1 MKIKD
6 SFSGLIEFF
15 KEFSKVKSGLIG
27 ISIILIFL
35 ILMILEPVILPY
47 KETNEKWRDI
57 SYWQDNPSNAAP
69 VWTQLFSKEKKPPT
83 KFIYKY
89 DQSVEESS
97 GLTVTNYTFEY
108 KFKYSEA
115 PQNLIVHA
123 NINGYVGYQIFFE
136 RPDGISFEI
145 YRSAQ
150 NFADEAIRFTADTD
164 SRSATYDFAKKF
176 ETEDT
181 LLYVDPKDVNV
192 LQVLFSKTEKG
203 PISHPEPLH
212 GDYKIHIKA
221 TYLDPSATFDEPY
234 MVLTGRVSGLLGTD
248 NAKRDLFSGIIA
260 GIKWAFLIGMLVAV
274 ISVFVGLFWGVT
286 STYFG
291 GVIDEIMNRI
301 YEFFINLPMLPILIS
316 ISAVFKIRMAILI
329 PLLCLFS
336 WAGSV
341 RTVRAISLQLK
352 EEVFIEASKAL
363 GANHWRI
370 IFVHIMPL
378 ILPLTFASIAFA
390 VPGAILTEA
399 SLSMLGLGDPTIVT
413 WGQILR
419 DAESGGAFING
430 LWWWIIPPGLIMALL
445 SSSFVFVGWAMDK
458 ILHPKL
464 RTR

>member
-27 ISIILIFL
+27 IFIILIFL

-89 DQSVEESS
+89 EQSTGESS
-97 GLTVTNYTFEY
+97 GLTTINYTFDY
-108 KFKYSEA
+108 KFKYTEA

-123 NINGYVGYQIFFE
+123 KINGYVGYQIFFE

-164 SRSATYDFAKKF
+164 SRSVTYDFAKKY

-192 LQVLFSKTEKG
+192 LQVLFSKTENG

-212 GDYKIHIKA
+212 GDYKIHIKV

-291 GVIDEIMNRI
+291 GAIDEVMNRI

-363 GANHWRI
+363 
-370 IFVHIMPL
+370 
-378 ILPLTFASIAFA
+378 
-390 VPGAILTEA
+390 
-399 SLSMLGLGDPTIVT
+399 
-413 WGQILR
+413 
-419 DAESGGAFING
+419 
-430 LWWWIIPPGLIMALL
+430 
-445 SSSFVFVGWAMDK
+445 
-458 ILHPKL
+458 
-464 RTR
+464 